1 MASNTNNKKGIPN
14 QVNLACNLIWGSFIF
29 SVISLVNTPTLDNG
43 VPVGQQL
50 LFGLV
55 FIAVFNLWV
64 VTYLKKGRNWMR
76 IAYVA
81 ILAINLLTK
90 FKFELI
96 TTVEYAL
103 CLAAVFFMFSKN
115 TGKFFE

>member
-1 MASNTNNKKGIPN
+1 MVANTNNKKNIPKE
-14 QVNLACNLIWGSFIF
+14 VNLACNLIWGSFIF
-29 SVISLVNTPTLDNG
+29 SIVRLFNTPTLDNG
-43 VPVGQQL
+43 VPIGEQL
-50 LFGLV
+50 LFGVV
-55 FIAVFNLWV
+55 FNAVFNLWA

-76 IAYVA
+76 ITYIA
-81 ILAINLLTK
+81 ILAINLLTI

-103 CLAAVFFMFSKN
+103 CVAAVFFMFSKN

>member
-1 MASNTNNKKGIPN
+1 MANNKKGIPN

-29 SVISLVNTPTLDNG
+29 SVVRLFNTPTVNNG
-43 VPVGQQL
+43 VPVGEQL

-55 FIAVFNLWV
+55 FMAAFNLWAV
-64 VTYLKKGRNWMR
+64 SYLKKGRNWMR
-76 IAYVA
+76 ITYVA

-90 FKFELI
+90 FTFELI
-96 TTVEYAL
+96 TTIEYGL
-103 CLAAVFFMFSKN
+103 CIAAVFFMFSKN

>member
-1 MASNTNNKKGIPN
+1 MANNKKRIPN
-14 QVNLACNLIWGSFIF
+14 QVNLACYLIWGSFIF
-29 SVISLVNTPTLDNG
+29 SVINLFNTPAADNG
-43 VPVGQQL
+43 VPVGEQL

-55 FIAVFNLWV
+55 FIAAFNLWA

-76 IAYVA
+76 ITYVA

-90 FKFELI
+90 FTFELI
-96 TTVEYAL
+96 PTVEYGL
-103 CLAAVFFMFSKN
+103 CIAAVILMFSKN